1 MGFKGFDRMRKTM
14 DKVQELQ
21 EKNPNETVEVDNKKK
36 PVKVIK
42 AGDMSPETKALPDEV
57 VAPPKGIGE
66 SEKDMGPIPAKKKG
80 GKITAANYDKE
91 YGKIYRKA
99 VKKMSSGGT
108 ASSRAD
114 GCAVRGKTRA

>member
-1 MGFKGFDRMRKTM
+1 MA
-14 DKVQELQ
+14 DK
-21 EKNPNETVEVDNKKK
+21 EKIPAADNKKK

-42 AGDMSPETKALPDEV
+42 AGDMSPETKALPDEI

-66 SEKDMGPIPAKKKG
+66 SEKDMDPIPKKYSK
-80 GKITAANYDKE
+80 
-91 YGKIYRKA
+91 
-99 VKKMSSGGT
+99 GGT

>member
-1 MGFKGFDRMRKTM
+1 MAENKK
-14 DKVQELQ
+14 
-21 EKNPNETVEVDNKKK
+21 PEVDTKKK

-80 GKITAANYDKE
+80 GMIK
-91 YGKIYRKA
+91 
-99 VKKMSSGGT
+99 SS

>member
-1 MGFKGFDRMRKTM
+1 MA
-14 DKVQELQ
+14 DK
-21 EKNPNETVEVDNKKK
+21 EKIPAVDNKKK

-42 AGDMSPETKALPDEV
+42 AGDMSPETKALPDEIV
-57 VAPPKGIGE
+57 KPPKGIGE

-114 GCAVRGKTRA
+114 GIATKGKTRGKIC

>member
-1 MGFKGFDRMRKTM
+1 MAENKK
-14 DKVQELQ
+14 
-21 EKNPNETVEVDNKKK
+21 PEVDTKKK

-57 VAPPKGIGE
+57 VAPPKRIGE

-80 GKITAANYDKE
+80 G
-91 YGKIYRKA
+91 A
-99 VKKMSSGGT
+99 VKKMAKGGT

>member
-1 MGFKGFDRMRKTM
+1 M
-14 DKVQELQ
+14 DKIKKSKMEKKQIEMQLSGPEAKMRRKLMESAMLQ
-21 EKNPNETVEVDNKKK
+21 DQGVP
-36 PVKVIK
+36 P
-42 AGDMSPETKALPDEV
+42 
-57 VAPPKGIGE
+57 VAPSRLQPMAPE
-66 SEKDMGPIPAKKKG
+66 PPVAAPMKKG

-114 GCAVRGKTRA
+114 GIATKGKTRGKIC

>member
-57 VAPPKGIGE
+57 VKPPKGIGK
-66 SEKDMGPIPAKKKG
+66 SENDMEPRKYKKG
-80 GKITAANYDKE
+80 GS
-91 YGKIYRKA
+91 
-99 VKKMSSGGT
+99 VSS
-108 ASSRAD
+108 ASKRAD
-114 GCAVRGKTRA
+114 GIAVKGKTRGKIC

>member
-1 MGFKGFDRMRKTM
+1 MAKVTEAQKRKNYEATVGSSENDM
-14 DKVQELQ
+14 KPVP
-21 EKNPNETVEVDNKKK
+21 KNKSV